1 METFYLYFFIRL
13 MITTLIFLS
22 EIKPVYKIIIILL
35 FIEFASKMPLY
46 DSKYSLQSTNRV
58 IIIDTIGS
66 MYAYFQI
73 LIIIIE
79 NKLFNKECISLLIFF
94 QFLHIISVLNYLK
107 NQAINKNDKYI
118 IPDLFKVVLIS
129 CFLFK

>member
-13 MITTLIFLS
+13 IITTLIFLS

-35 FIEFASKMPLY
+35 IVEFGSKMPFY
-46 DSKYSLQSTNRV
+46 ESKSSLQTTNRV
-58 IIIDTIGS
+58 IILDTIGS

-79 NKLFNKECISLLIFF
+79 NKMFNKECISLLIFF
-94 QFLHIISVLNYLK
+94 QFLHIISVLNYLR
-107 NQAINKNDKYI
+107 NQATDKNDKHI
-118 IPDLFKVVLIS
+118 IPDLFKIVLIG
-129 CFLFK
+129 CFLIQ

>member
-13 MITTLIFLS
+13 IITTLIFLS

-35 FIEFASKMPLY
+35 IVEFGSKMPFY
-46 DSKYSLQSTNRV
+46 ESKSSLQTTNRV
-58 IIIDTIGS
+58 IILDTIGS

-107 NQAINKNDKYI
+107 NQATDKNDKHI
-118 IPDLFKVVLIS
+118 IPDLFKVVLIG

>member
-13 MITTLIFLS
+13 IITTLIFLS

-35 FIEFASKMPLY
+35 IVEFGSKMPFY
-46 DSKYSLQSTNRV
+46 ESKSSLQTTNRV
-58 IIIDTIGS
+58 IILDTIGS

-79 NKLFNKECISLLIFF
+79 NKMFNKECISLLIFF

-107 NQAINKNDKYI
+107 NQATNKNDKHI
-118 IPDLFKVVLIS
+118 IPDLFKIVLIG
-129 CFLFK
+129 CFLIQ

>member
-13 MITTLIFLS
+13 IITTLIFLS

-35 FIEFASKMPLY
+35 IVEFGSKMPY
-46 DSKYSLQSTNRV
+46 YESKSSLQTTNRV
-58 IIIDTIGS
+58 IILDTIGS

-79 NKLFNKECISLLIFF
+79 NKMFNKECISLLIFF

-107 NQAINKNDKYI
+107 NQATDKNDKHI
-118 IPDLFKVVLIS
+118 IPDLFKVVLIG

>member
-13 MITTLIFLS
+13 IITTLIFLS

-35 FIEFASKMPLY
+35 IVEFGSKMPY
-46 DSKYSLQSTNRV
+46 YESKSSLQTTNRV
-58 IIIDTIGS
+58 IILDTIGS

-107 NQAINKNDKYI
+107 NQATDKNDKHI
-118 IPDLFKVVLIS
+118 IPDLFKVVLIG

>member
-13 MITTLIFLS
+13 IITTLIFLS

-35 FIEFASKMPLY
+35 IVEFGSKIPFY
-46 DSKYSLQSTNRV
+46 ESKSSLQTTNRV
-58 IIIDTIGS
+58 IILDTIGS

-79 NKLFNKECISLLIFF
+79 NKMFNKECISLLIFF
-94 QFLHIISVLNYLK
+94 QFLHIISVLNYLR
-107 NQAINKNDKYI
+107 NQATDKNDKHI
-118 IPDLFKVVLIS
+118 IPDLFKVVLIG
-129 CFLFK
+129 CFLFQ

>member
-13 MITTLIFLS
+13 IITTLIFLS

-35 FIEFASKMPLY
+35 IIEFGSKIPFY
-46 DSKYSLQSTNRV
+46 ETKNSLHSTNRV
-58 IIIDTIGS
+58 IILDTIGS

-79 NKLFNKECISLLIFF
+79 NKLFDKNCISLLIFF
-94 QFLHIISVLNYLK
+94 QLLHILSVLFYLK
-107 NQAINKNDKYI
+107 NQATDKNDKHI
-118 IPDLFKVVLIS
+118 IPDLFKVVLIG

>member
-13 MITTLIFLS
+13 IISTLIFLS

-35 FIEFASKMPLY
+35 IVEFGNKMPFY
-46 DSKYSLQSTNRV
+46 ESKYSLRTTHRL
-58 IIIDTIGS
+58 IILDTIGS

-73 LIIIIE
+73 LILIIE
-79 NKLFNKECISLLIFF
+79 NKVFNKECISLLIFF
-94 QFLHIISVLNYLK
+94 QLLHILSVLNYLR
-107 NQAINKNDKYI
+107 NEATNKNDKYI
-118 IPDLFKVVLIS
+118 IPDLFKVVLIG

>member
-13 MITTLIFLS
+13 IITTLIFLS
-22 EIKPVYKIIIILL
+22 ELNPIYKIVIILL
-35 FIEFASKMPLY
+35 IIEFGSKMPLY
-46 DSKYSLQSTNRV
+46 DSKYSLQTTNRV
-58 IIIDTIGS
+58 IILDTIGS

-73 LIIIIE
+73 LILIIE

-94 QFLHIISVLNYLK
+94 QLLHILSVLNYLR
-107 NQAINKNDKYI
+107 NEATNKNDKYI
-118 IPDLFKVVLIS
+118 IPDLFKVVLIG

>member
-13 MITTLIFLS
+13 IITTLIFLS

-35 FIEFASKMPLY
+35 IVEFGSKIPY
-46 DSKYSLQSTNRV
+46 YESKSSLQTTNRV
-58 IIIDTIGS
+58 IILDTIGS

-79 NKLFNKECISLLIFF
+79 NKMFNKECISLLIFF

-107 NQAINKNDKYI
+107 NQATDKNDKHI
-118 IPDLFKVVLIS
+118 IPDLFKVVLIG